1 MIVALDR
8 EQIDFFATYWNI
20 ISCLEP
26 LFFFTLTEKSSRLI
40 TIVSFICLKL
50 IKSKR
55 RKKFLFLANEE
66 WTLIKKFIQ
75 IQIRSLF
82 IENNIFLLIDDY
94 LMAFIC

>member
-1 MIVALDR
+1 MLG
-8 EQIDFFATYWNI
+8 TI
-20 ISCLEP
+20 I
-26 LFFFTLTEKSSRLI
+26 LFHPHRKIKQADYNCKFYMQ
-40 TIVSFICLKL
+40 L

-55 RKKFLFLANEE
+55 KKKFVFLANEE